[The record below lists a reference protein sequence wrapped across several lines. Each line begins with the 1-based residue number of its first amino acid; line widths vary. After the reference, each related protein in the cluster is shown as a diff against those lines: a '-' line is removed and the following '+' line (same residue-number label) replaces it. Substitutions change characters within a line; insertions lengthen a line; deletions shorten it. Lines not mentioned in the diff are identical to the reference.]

1 MSDIATLWAMHRD
14 AGYPRIA
21 GPNAGEL
28 MTLDTVICGAITHY
42 LDSEHGLDAQ
52 RMAMLQDCMKDLS
65 ALMPELDEA
74 AGAYFERLYELALL
88 LVEVHH
94 R

>member
-1 MSDIATLWAMHRD
+1 MSDIATLWALHRD

-42 LDSEHGLDAQ
+42 LDSEQGLDPQ
-52 RMAMLQDCMKDLS
+52 RVDMLQDCMKELN

-74 AGAYFERLYELALL
+74 ATAYFERLHELALL
-88 LVEVHH
+88 LVDVH
-94 R
+94 RR